1 MKRLLGLAASLT
13 AAVLLALPAS
23 IAPAQA
29 LPAWRTT
36 NSSYTSATH
45 TTRLITDLRYATHPG
60 FDRVVINLKG
70 RIPSWKATYETRFF
84 RDGSGAPV
92 QMRGGLQLVLMES
105 AAHGPAGH
113 SVYDGPRMARPGF
126 DTLKAV
132 ALTGDF
138 EGYVTFAFGLDP
150 QHSPYRIFRLHDPQ
164 RLVIDFKH

>member
-1 MKRLLGLAASLT
+1 MKRLLGLVASLT
-13 AAVLLALPAS
+13 AALLLALPAS
-23 IAPAQA
+23 MAPAQA

-36 NSSYTSATH
+36 DSSYTSAVH
-45 TTRLITDLRYATHPG
+45 GTRLITDLRYATHAG

-70 RIPSWKATYETRFF
+70 RIPSWKATYETKFY
-84 RDGSGAPV
+84 RDGSGALV
-92 QMRGGLQLVLMES
+92 RMRGGLQLVLMDS
-105 AAHGPAGH
+105 ATHGTAGN